1 MEKFLKILLIVGSIG
16 LGLYVGLWLMFIG
29 GIIQIANN
37 INPIDGLQI
46 ALGICRIV
54 FCEIAGIIPVIGIS
68 IATIIE

>member
-1 MEKFLKILLIVGSIG
+1 MKKFLKILLVVGSIV

-46 ALGICRIV
+46 ALGVCRIIFSGISV
-54 FCEIAGIIPVIGIS
+54 IIPVTGFS
-68 IATIIE
+68 IASIID